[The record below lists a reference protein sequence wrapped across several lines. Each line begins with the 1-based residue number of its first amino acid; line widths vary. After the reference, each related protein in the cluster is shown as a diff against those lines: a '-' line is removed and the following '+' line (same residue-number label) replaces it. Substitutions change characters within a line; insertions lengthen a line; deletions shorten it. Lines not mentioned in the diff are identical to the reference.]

1 MAPRVIL
8 FDVMDTLVK
17 DPFFTCVPSF
27 FGGPLEELVKVRSP
41 TAWVEFEK
49 GNIDEDEYHRTAFQ
63 DGRAYDGAAF
73 RQRMVD
79 GYEWLPGARELLEE
93 LQGAGVEMHA
103 LSNYPRW
110 FELLDE
116 KLGLSRYLRWTFVSC
131 KTGVRKPDVRAYLLP
146 VERLEREPSDLL
158 FVDDREKN
166 CAAAREVG
174 LHAHRFTDAPT
185 LRAALVEHG
194 LLRR

>member
-1 MAPRVIL
+1 MKPTVL
-8 FDVMDTLVK
+8 LLDVMDTLVK
-17 DPFFTCVPSF
+17 DPFFTCLPAF
-27 FGGPLEELVKVRSP
+27 FGSPLEELVKLRSR

-49 GNIDEDEYHRTAFQ
+49 GNIDEDEYHRTAFN
-63 DGRAYDGAAF
+63 DGRPYDGAAL

-93 LQGAGVEMHA
+93 LKDRGVEMHA

-131 KTGVRKPDVRAYLLP
+131 KTGVRKPDARAYLLP
-146 VERLEREPSDLL
+146 VERLERAPHELL

-174 LHAHRFTDAPT
+174 LHTHRFTSAEL
-185 LRAALVEHG
+185 LRATLVEHE
-194 LLRR
+194 LL